1 MRKHLWYILVL
12 ALALCLGIGV
22 LSACDGNEQAETK
35 YTLTYDANGGTGTAP
50 AAGSYAENEMFTVRA
65 GTGLS
70 RDEYV
75 FDGWLDGTTK
85 VPVGFEFRMPAH
97 DVTLKADW
105 KQITYTVTYSL
116 GDHAAADATVPTQDP
131 VAKNAE
137 ITLPAAPAAEAK
149 WDFDGWYAGS
159 VKLTDQY
166 TVTGDVTITA
176 HWKQNRYTVTYD
188 LGDHAA
194 EGATAPARD
203 YVAKDTAIA
212 LPNAPAAEAEWEF
225 DGWYVDSTKLTDT
238 TYFVEGNVTI
248 TAHWKQVTYTVAYS
262 LGNHAAED
270 AAVPTQEP
278 VTKGTAVNVPEAP
291 KAEAGWEFD
300 GWYADSAKLTDA
312 TYSVQGDVTITAHWK
327 AAVCSVTYDLGDH
340 AAEGE
345 LVPQHGSVS
354 YGTAIPVAAAPN
366 AAIDYVFDGWY
377 IDTAKLTEA
386 TYTVKGNV
394 TITAHW
400 TRVKYTITYDLGDH
414 AAEDAAAP
422 EQDPVISETAIELPA
437 TVPAAKGYTFAG
449 WKVGTKDVAADNG
462 KYTYTVDFN
471 DAKEDTV
478 TLEAQYTANQ
488 YNVSFDKAKVGEAEV
503 ENWPTFSGTVSLDPS
518 NNTIEILDEPA
529 CDGWEFKGWSL
540 NGKDLGKT
548 LEVTLTAEDLPEEDM
563 PLVFTAQWK
572 KTLSVTVSANRE
584 KITVKITGEDDVL
597 ANGAKLVSM
606 ETYEYYQGDA
616 SHGMSQH
623 YSEGTEVGEYKSE
636 DFGEDVT
643 IEVARLDG
651 QRDRLYDKYYLVKD
665 NMLLKGPYYVSKV
678 LEPMENGSESAP
690 AYMNEITTMK
700 GVLAEDVNAAIDLGA
715 QHARWDFCLDGFYYP
730 DASAG
735 SADAVGFQLNGKTF
749 YFHQSRVDAFDNI
762 VQTYSNLK
770 MDIIVVVYIHGSQ
783 VMPEAMTYREF
794 GAWDIGTPGIA
805 GYNTSNEGG
814 LEWWAAT
821 MEFFAQRYS
830 GAEGSKGYIS
840 TYVIGNEID
849 FEGDYFRIAKD
860 HQPVETYVEEYGR
873 CLRIAD
879 LAVKKY
885 NPDIQVTTTL
895 THSWVEPGNTSGFN
909 ERNYSPKQILELLN
923 AKSKREGDFNWGIA
937 PHPYCYSLPATRM
950 LEYDTGEAFG
960 DHQYGGMTGDPD
972 TSSFLTYSN
981 LEIIDLFLNRE
992 ENLYEGKPRDVFL
1005 TESGVSSSHYY
1016 GFGAGYET
1024 TDSDD
1029 IAQSIQAAMI
1039 AYTWYKASQLSCVKV
1054 YAYYRL
1060 KDLWKEGGEPGGNFL
1075 PGLILSDEKGG
1086 GHKKS
1091 YDVWKYID
1099 TQMSFEYSM
1108 KYIQYITYYDNYHGD
1123 RKYVTYGDGF
1133 NTYIDILDVF
1143 NSGYDFKNFDYKKAM
1158 PRWVGDKLGPSEYYP
1173 TPPTTEI

>member
-1 MRKHLWYILVL
+1 MKKHLWYILVL

-50 AAGSYAENEMFTVRA
+50 AAGSYAENEIFTVRA
-65 GTGLS
+65 GSGLS

-75 FDGWLDGTTK
+75 FDGWLDGTAK
-85 VPVGFEFRMPAH
+85 VPVGSEFRMPAH

-131 VAKNAE
+131 VAKNTE
-137 ITLPAAPAAEAK
+137 ITLPEAPAAETK

-176 HWKQNRYTVTYD
+176 HWKQNRYTVTYS

-212 LPNAPAAEAEWEF
+212 LPKAPAAEAEWEF
-225 DGWYVDSTKLTDT
+225 DGWYVDSAKLTDT

-270 AAVPTQEP
+270 ATVPTQEP
-278 VTKGTAVNVPEAP
+278 VAKGTAVNVPEAP
-291 KAEAGWEFD
+291 KAEAGWVFD

-340 AAEGE
+340 AAKGE

-377 IDTAKLTEA
+377 IDTTKLTDA

-400 TRVKYTITYDLGDH
+400 TRVKYAIAYDLGDH
-414 AAEDAAAP
+414 AAEDAVAP
-422 EQDPVISETAIELPA
+422 EQEPVISDTAIELPA

-471 DAKEDTV
+471 DAKENTV
-478 TLEAQYTANQ
+478 TVEAQYTANQ

-563 PLVFTAQWK
+563 PLVFMAQWK
-572 KTLSVTVSANRE
+572 KSLAVTVSANRE

-665 NMLLKGPYYVSKV
+665 NMILKGPYYVSKV
-678 LEPMENGSESAP
+678 LEAWEDGETPE
-690 AYMNEITTMK
+690 YMSKITSKK
-700 GVLAEDVNAAIDLGA
+700 GIVGADVATVQDLGVQHVRWDFFLNAFYYPGAEEGAEDVTT
-715 QHARWDFCLDGFYYP
+715 FE
-730 DASAG
+730 
-735 SADAVGFQLNGKTF
+735 LNGKKF
-749 YFHQSRVDAFDNI
+749 YFHTSTVNTFDSF
-762 VQTYSNLK
+762 VKTYSDLG
-770 MDIIVVVYIHGSQ
+770 MDIIVVVVINGGCT
-783 VMPEAMTYREF
+783 MPYGLTYQEF
-794 GAWDIGTPGIA
+794 GAWDADVGVNPIA
-805 GYNTSNEGG
+805 GFNTSNEEG

-821 MEFFAQRYS
+821 MEFFAERYS
-830 GAEGSKGYIS
+830 GGKDSVGYIS
-840 TYVIGNEID
+840 TYIIGNEVD
-849 FEGDYFRIAKD
+849 FEGDYFRISRD
-860 HQPVETYVEEYGR
+860 HQPIETYVEEYGR
-873 CLRIAD
+873 CLRVAD

-895 THSWVEPGNTSGFN
+895 THSWIQPGNTSNFN
-909 ERNYSPKQILELLN
+909 WRNYSPKLLLDKLN
-923 AKSKREGDFNWGIA
+923 EKSKREGDFNWGIA

-950 LEYDTGEAFG
+950 LEYDTGNAYGEHVYT
-960 DHQYGGMTGDPD
+960 DPRNNNVVKIGGMTGDPD

-981 LEIIDLFLNRE
+981 FEIIDIYLNRE
-992 ENLYEGKPRDVFL
+992 ENLFEGKARDVFL
-1005 TESGVSSSHYY
+1005 TESGISSSGYY
-1016 GFGAGYET
+1016 GFLGGEPT
-1024 TDSDD
+1024 TD
-1029 IAQSIQAAMI
+1029 AYNEELRQSVQAAMI
-1039 AYTWYKASQLSCVKV
+1039 AYSWYKASQLDCVKV
-1054 YAYYRL
+1054 YAYYKL
-1060 KDLWKEGGEPGGNFL
+1060 ADTYGEGGIGNFM
-1075 PGLILSDEKGG
+1075 PGLIMAGEMGGEK
-1086 GHKKS
+1086 KLS

-1099 TQMSFEYSM
+1099 TQRSFEYSM
-1108 KYIQYITYYDNYHGD
+1108 KNIQ
-1123 RKYVTYGDGF
+1123 
-1133 NTYIDILDVF
+1133 
-1143 NSGYDFKNFDYKKAM
+1143 
-1158 PRWVGDKLGPSEYYP
+1158 
-1173 TPPTTEI
+1173 